1 MLRLSLLFKLVSEV
15 LHCLFDRV
23 WLQVL
28 KVSEGRFV
36 LVLKVV
42 GALAGFPVIR
52 RSNARFSDKMVVMLI
67 ISIKVIRF
75 SKARLVE

>member
-1 MLRLSLLFKLVSEV
+1 M
-15 LHCLFDRV
+15 
-23 WLQVL
+23 
-28 KVSEGRFV
+28 SEGRFV